1 LFLLIRIAAK
11 ILLGA
16 QLCFYLKKRFGGK
29 TMDSITIWT
38 YSLIAGAVVI
48 LIVAALLIAIVLTA
62 RKIDDHAKDIWQ
74 AGKLIAGNTVSIWM
88 LKDTNIVAGDI
99 LKTAQSIAGV
109 AGEINGKLT
118 HLGNTLTKGA

>member
-1 LFLLIRIAAK
+1 
-11 ILLGA
+11 
-16 QLCFYLKKRFGGK
+16 
-29 TMDSITIWT
+29 MDSITIWT

-62 RKIDDHAKDIWQ
+62 RKIDEHAKDVWQ

-88 LKDTNIVAGDI
+88 LKDTNV
-99 LKTAQSIAGV
+99 V

-118 HLGNTLTKGA
+118 DLRNTLTKGA

>member
-1 LFLLIRIAAK
+1 
-11 ILLGA
+11 
-16 QLCFYLKKRFGGK
+16 
-29 TMDSITIWT
+29 MDSITIWT
-38 YSLIAGAVVI
+38 YSLIAATVVI

-109 AGEINGKLT
+109 ATDINHKLDD
-118 HLGNTLTKGA
+118 LGQALTKGA

>member
-1 LFLLIRIAAK
+1 
-11 ILLGA
+11 
-16 QLCFYLKKRFGGK
+16 
-29 TMDSITIWT
+29 MDSITIWT
-38 YSLIAGAVVI
+38 YSLIAATVVI

-88 LKDTNIVAGDI
+88 LKDTNVVAGDI

-109 AGEINGKLT
+109 AGEINNKLDD
-118 HLGNTLTKGA
+118 LGQALTKGA

>member
-1 LFLLIRIAAK
+1 
-11 ILLGA
+11 
-16 QLCFYLKKRFGGK
+16 
-29 TMDSITIWT
+29 MDSMTIWT
-38 YSLIAGAVVI
+38 YSLIAATVVV

-62 RKIDDHAKDIWQ
+62 RKIDDHVKDIWQ

-109 AGEINGKLT
+109 AGDINLKLDD
-118 HLGNTLTKGA
+118 LGQALVPKGA

>member
-1 LFLLIRIAAK
+1 
-11 ILLGA
+11 
-16 QLCFYLKKRFGGK
+16 
-29 TMDSITIWT
+29 MDSITIWT
-38 YSLIAGAVVI
+38 YSLIAATVVV

-99 LKTAQSIAGV
+99 LTTAQSIAGV
-109 AGEINGKLT
+109 ATDINHKLDD
-118 HLGNTLTKGA
+118 LGQALTKGA

>member
-1 LFLLIRIAAK
+1 
-11 ILLGA
+11 
-16 QLCFYLKKRFGGK
+16 
-29 TMDSITIWT
+29 MDSITIWI
-38 YSLIAGAVVI
+38 YSLIAATVVI

-88 LKDTNIVAGDI
+88 LKDTNVVAADI

-109 AGEINGKLT
+109 ASSIDGKLT
-118 HLGNTLTKGA
+118 TLSQTLTKGA